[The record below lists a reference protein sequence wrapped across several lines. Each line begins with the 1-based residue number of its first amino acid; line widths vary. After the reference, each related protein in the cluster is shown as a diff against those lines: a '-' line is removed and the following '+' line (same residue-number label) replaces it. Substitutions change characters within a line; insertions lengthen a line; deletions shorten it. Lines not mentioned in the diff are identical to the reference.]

1 MFHKDGNWR
10 RTWKGRAI
18 SLFLSAVLLL
28 GSVPGFVLPASAHWA
43 DPYLD
48 TLVDWGAMRAD
59 QIADPDTPLTRA
71 EFMAII
77 NRAYGYQEMGE
88 MPFTDVLESDWFYD
102 DVAIAYNAGYM
113 KGTSATTAS
122 PNARLTR
129 EQAVCILGRNMML
142 KETPGEDLGFADS
155 RSISGWARGMVKTAV
170 NNYIVTGYPD
180 DTFRP
185 KNDITKGQ
193 MAVLVTQCVGT
204 PVNQSG
210 AYELGDVSGNLTIT
224 APNVTLRNTTISGDL
239 YVSGGVG
246 LGGIKLENVNVLGR
260 IVVSGTGESE
270 AGFASVTMRNVTA
283 NEMLVDNMRG
293 KTVTVRADGITEIPK
308 TIVRTSAYLEDNNT
322 DDKGLMSIELDGGSG
337 SRLTLAGRIK
347 EVIDKTP
354 NSVIQVAKGT
364 VAKLTVDEAAVNASV
379 LLDRNTSVK
388 EMNLD
393 VGANVTGDGDI
404 DQLRVNAPGC
414 VVSMLPDKIY
424 IRPGLTANIGG
435 IVMDHQ
441 AAEEGSLDPRL
452 LSGYPAARDITPT
465 GLRADFSGNKKGT
478 VYWAVSSITDGSIG
492 EDNLISPPSY
502 GSKAIRNGS
511 VALAT
516 GGSEVSAQITGL
528 AVGGSYY
535 LSAVLVDDLGNRSP
549 VKVIAFSTP
558 DNTVPA
564 FGQGYPYMSFVGKAN
579 EYDNAVT
586 AQVAVMATKT
596 CRMYYAVLPAGAAA
610 PSPDELRSASV
621 SSNLGYGVVEME
633 KNYVWDGDRAIIVS
647 RRLDQQK
654 DYVLY
659 LWLTDGVNSSAV
671 TSLAF
676 STPDVTPP
684 EFVAF
689 PKVNG
694 DVRADRVPMTATIN
708 ENGTIYWVAVKS
720 GADYP
725 LPNPGNDKE
734 NTEDGKT
741 ARLDSEYAK
750 IQVANGMNAVS
761 SGRVNATAN
770 TPVPNLNITGLQAET
785 SYDVYFLIRD
795 TAGNDAR
802 SVYKLE
808 EGIRTLDTGAPTVR
822 QIFTSVDRQD
832 PTRPKRDTSIVLEFS
847 ENVRLGGCSK
857 DLLSMYRA
865 TQEGTTSEREKAL
878 NEFVSAL
885 RRNIDLKIKESGDRP
900 SVVRG
905 NPGVSE
911 DKWAVDFSKAQV
923 VNEEG
928 KIQLTFPNEENGGL
942 RLESGG
948 TYFFEVNINSASK
961 ITDLGGHE
969 MDPSPVT
976 LDDFVMV
983 FAQINLVS
991 NEFKLSDAHWPEAIK
1006 KENEDNEKNGVNIG
1020 PYKVNF
1026 RFRMRPEDT
1035 ELVADGIAYDLLL
1048 WTDTNIV
1055 YDLYYRAVTGDPGKE
1070 RVLTAERD
1078 ENGFIYGMPN
1088 MSANPDA
1095 NGWVKLGTNDKDE
1108 DRYNFGGLSKG
1119 RPGKSLHYT
1128 FNNCRSNTG
1137 DGLPDLNTLKS
1148 KADGQQVFYD
1158 FAIVVRE
1165 LNREKNPDAWGK
1177 HVKFYVDVAA
1187 GYPSN
1192 VATLGSQNVYID
1204 NWDKFLADKLSGGG
1218 GESLGSAERYEN
1230 DPRQLFM
1237 EWDPEDKIQPEFSD
1251 SLPQFIPDDMDE
1263 TKMTMRLGLKDNR
1276 GGNVYYVVG
1285 YANRNTGVPETSN
1298 TAGWEP
1304 SVTTKLVNGS
1314 TIRPELVPQNGE
1326 ERTAGDPP
1334 MPELD
1339 KSFPPATNIQSPDPS
1354 WIEDSMVAARNPPG
1368 EPVVFAPGAEPKDI
1382 LLEGLMPDRT
1392 YYAYFVITGSS
1403 DVPSEVQIYK
1413 FKTDP
1418 VSKPIIRID
1427 KNNPAT
1433 GANGRAEITNMNEN
1447 MDIMLTYKVF
1457 TKQSATTLFSWLN
1470 TPLSEVLAAGIT
1482 SSMLPEPYA
1491 DMTVYDALAEPY
1503 DYKKASKDGTAT
1515 QGKHFPTRGLGEPEN
1530 YNKAYS
1536 VFDLYASNS
1545 IKTEVYGALSG
1556 DSMTSVMD
1564 GDNKEKEVRGGGTW
1578 NGADKLTPGVPFY
1591 VIAMARRDSDDDE
1604 NNTEDQKSPSERYS
1618 FMGAELM
1625 IGNQSP
1631 ADLTFIT
1638 GNLNVD
1644 DDGNVTSGQI
1654 ILSFNAVLYTQTGS
1668 KLKDSDIEAGNNFF
1682 TGTPKGI
1689 DRENSSV
1696 SNSAEGAGSST
1707 DIILMLATE
1716 DDAGNKINVG
1726 AGGVSAT
1733 VTTNKL
1739 LNEYKVPSGATL
1751 TINSRVV
1758 HTEDSDNDY
1767 YTYYIDVVWDAKD
1780 PLLKSL
1786 RQSIPVNGVRVT
1798 KPKSATSA
1806 LPAASG
1812 ASTNFTVSSANTV
1825 NGTSR
1830 ISFDAPLYAG
1840 EDTPVTSM
1848 KQLAEIADEIEGIDL
1863 SQSRIVT
1870 SEDGTTLIL
1879 KLKGKAEDV
1888 SLKINGGKLTN
1899 SAGEAA
1905 KEALSVQIEK
1915 RVETNQ
1921 ANAKLN
1927 NFYTD
1932 VSWGDQTWTDKGTN
1946 K

>member
-1 MFHKDGNWR
+1 MSR
-10 RTWKGRAI
+10 RTRFQTYTWKERAL
-18 SLFLSAVLLL
+18 SLLLAAVLLL
-28 GSVPGFVLPASAHWA
+28 GMAPGLTAPASAHWA
-43 DPYLD
+43 DAYLD
-48 TLVDWGAMRAD
+48 QLVDWGVIRAD
-59 QIADPDTPLTRA
+59 QTGNPNAPITRA
-71 EFMAII
+71 DFAAIV
-77 NRAYGYQEMGE
+77 NRAYGYTEVGDI
-88 MPFTDVLESDWFYD
+88 PFTDVKVTDWFHD
-102 DVAIAYNAGYM
+102 DIAIAYNAGYM
-113 KGTSATTAS
+113 VGTSATTAS
-122 PNARLTR
+122 PNDTLTR
-129 EQAVCILGRNMML
+129 EMAVCILGRNMMM
-142 KETPGEDLGFADS
+142 KETTGETLAFSDGRD
-155 RSISGWARGMVKTAV
+155 ISNWARGLVKTAV
-170 NNYIVTGYPD
+170 DNYIISGYPD
-180 DTFRP
+180 NSFGPQDP
-185 KNDITKGQ
+185 ISKGQ
-193 MAVLVTQCVGT
+193 MAVLVTQCLGQ
-204 PVNQSG
+204 PIRESG
-210 AYELGDVSGNLTIT
+210 SYSLGGVFGNVTIT
-224 APNVTLRNTTISGDL
+224 SPNVTLRDTTISGDL

-260 IVVSGTGESE
+260 IIVSSSGESE
-270 AGFASVTMRNVTA
+270 AGEASVVMRNVTA
-283 NEMLVDNMRG
+283 NEMLVDNMRN
-293 KTVTVRADGITEIPK
+293 KTVTIRADGITDIAQ
-308 TIVRTSAYLEDNNT
+308 TTVRTSAYLEDNNT

-347 EVIDKTP
+347 EVTDKTP
-354 NSVIQVAKGT
+354 NSAIQVAKGT

-424 IRPGLTANIGG
+424 IRPGLTANIAG

-465 GLRADFSGNKKGT
+465 GLRADFAGNKKGT

-535 LSAVLVDDLGNRSP
+535 LSAILVDDLGNRSP
-549 VKVIAFSTP
+549 VKVTAFSTP

-586 AQVAVMATKT
+586 AQAAVMATKT

-610 PSPDELRSASV
+610 PTPDELRSASV
-621 SSNLGYGVVEME
+621 TSNLGYGVVEME

-654 DYVLY
+654 NYVLY

-694 DVRADRVPMTATIN
+694 DAQANTVPMTATIN

-725 LPNPGNDKE
+725 LPNPSNENE
-734 NTEDGKT
+734 NTEGNKT

-770 TPVPNLNITGLQAET
+770 TPVANLNITGLQAET

-808 EGIRTLDTGAPTVR
+808 GGIRTLDTGAPTVR
-822 QIFTSVDRQD
+822 QIFTSVDPQD
-832 PTRPKRDTSIVLEFS
+832 PARPRRDTSIVLEFS

-857 DLLSMYRA
+857 DLLSMYQA
-865 TQEGTTSEREKAL
+865 TQEGTTSERETAL
-878 NEFVSAL
+878 NELVEAL
-885 RRNIDLKIKESGDRP
+885 RRNIDLKIKESGQRP

-928 KIQLTFPNEENGGL
+928 KVQLIFPNEENGGL

-948 TYFFEVNINSASK
+948 TYFFQVNINPASK

-983 FAQINLVS
+983 FAQVGLVS

-1026 RFRMRPEDT
+1026 KFRMTPEDT

-1055 YDLYYRAVTGDPGKE
+1055 YDLYFRAVTGDPGKE

-1095 NGWVKLGTNDKDE
+1095 NGWVKLGTNDE
-1108 DRYNFGGLSKG
+1108 YNFGNQSKG
-1119 RPGKSLHYT
+1119 RPGKRLHYT
-1128 FNNCRSNTG
+1128 FNGCTSNTG

-1158 FAIVVRE
+1158 FVVVVRE
-1165 LNREKNPDAWGK
+1165 LEKEKNPDAWGK

-1192 VATLGSQNVYID
+1192 VANLGSQNVFID
-1204 NWDKFLADKLSGGG
+1204 KWNKFLADKLSGGG
-1218 GESLGSAERYEN
+1218 GESLGSADRYEN

-1237 EWDPEDKIQPEFSD
+1237 EWDAEDKIQPEFS
-1251 SLPQFIPDDMDE
+1251 STLPEFRPDDMDE
-1263 TKMTMRLGLKDNR
+1263 TKVTMTLGLADNR
-1276 GGNVYYVVG
+1276 AGTIYYVVG
-1285 YANRNTGVPETSN
+1285 YANRNTSVPETSN

-1304 SVTTKLVNGS
+1304 SVTTKLVDGS
-1314 TIRPELVPQNGE
+1314 TIRPELVPRNGK

-1334 MPELD
+1334 LPELAKD
-1339 KSFPPATNIQSPDPS
+1339 APLATNIQSPNGS
-1354 WIEDSMVAARNPPG
+1354 WIEDNMVVAHDSIDYT
-1368 EPVVFAPGAEPKDI
+1368 PGAPKDV

-1392 YYAYFVITGSS
+1392 YYVYFVITGAS

-1418 VSKPIIRID
+1418 VSKPIIKID

-1457 TKQSATTLFSWLN
+1457 VKQSATALFTWLS

-1491 DMTVYDALAEPY
+1491 DMTVYEALAEPY

-1545 IKTEVYGALSG
+1545 IKTDVYNML
-1556 DSMTSVMD
+1556 TY
-1564 GDNKEKEVRGGGTW
+1564 DNTTPTADNSAGEKPVRRGGTL
-1578 NGADKLTPGVPFY
+1578 NGADNLIPGTPYY
-1591 VIAMARRDSDDDE
+1591 VIAMARKEPEDE
-1604 NNTEDQKSPSERYS
+1604 TEAQKSPSERYS

-1625 IGNQSP
+1625 IGTQAP
-1631 ADLTFIT
+1631 ADLTAIGGNLSVDENGKIT
-1638 GNLNVD
+1638 G
-1644 DDGNVTSGQI
+1644 GQI
-1654 ILSFNAVLYTQTGS
+1654 SLNFNAELYKSESVKLVSDDLATQDAFFNGS
-1668 KLKDSDIEAGNNFF
+1668 TNGLNLEKSTVRNGAAGNS
-1682 TGTPKGI
+1682 TTI
-1689 DRENSSV
+1689 TLMLDT
-1696 SNSAEGAGSST
+1696 SST
-1707 DIILMLATE
+1707 TIQ
-1716 DDAGNKINVG
+1716 G
-1726 AGGVSAT
+1726 
-1733 VTTNKL
+1733 TNDVYAQVVPNTI
-1739 LNEYKVPSGATL
+1739 LNEFTTPSNAEL
-1751 TINSRVV
+1751 TISSRVDPPR
-1758 HTEDSDNDY
+1758 EDADNWY
-1767 YTYYIDVVWDAKD
+1767 YTYYIDVVWTAND
-1780 PLLKSL
+1780 PQLKS
-1786 RQSIPVNGVRVT
+1786 QSKSIPVGGVTVT
-1798 KPKSATSA
+1798 KPKPVVPAP
-1806 LPAASG
+1806 PAASG
-1812 ASTNFTVSSANTV
+1812 ASTSFTVSSTDTV

-1830 ISFDAPLYAG
+1830 ISFNTPLYAG
-1840 EDTPVTSM
+1840 EDTPVTSA
-1848 KQLAEIADEIEGIDL
+1848 KQLSEIADEIKGIDL

-1870 SEDGTTLIL
+1870 SDDGTTLIL

-1888 SLKINGGKLTN
+1888 SLKISGGKLTN

-1905 KEALSVQIEK
+1905 KEALSIQVEK

-1921 ANAKLN
+1921 ANMKLN

>member
-10 RTWKGRAI
+10 RTWKGRAF

-113 KGTSATTAS
+113 KGTSATTAA

-204 PVNQSG
+204 PVKQSG

-322 DDKGLMSIELDGGSG
+322 DDKGLMSIELDGSSG

-347 EVIDKTP
+347 EVTDKTP
-354 NSVIQVAKGT
+354 NSAIQVAKGT

-424 IRPGLTANIGG
+424 IRPGLTANIAG

-465 GLRADFSGNKKGT
+465 GLRADFAGNKKGT

-535 LSAVLVDDLGNRSP
+535 LSAILVDDLGNRSP
-549 VKVIAFSTP
+549 VKVTAFSTP

-586 AQVAVMATKT
+586 AQAAVMATKT

-610 PSPDELRSASV
+610 PTPDELRSASV
-621 SSNLGYGVVEME
+621 TSNLGYGVVEME

-654 DYVLY
+654 NYVLY

-694 DVRADRVPMTATIN
+694 DAQANTVPMTATIN

-725 LPNPGNDKE
+725 LPNPSNENE
-734 NTEDGKT
+734 NTEGNKT

-770 TPVPNLNITGLQAET
+770 TPVANLNITGLQAET

-808 EGIRTLDTGAPTVR
+808 GGIRTLDTGAPTVR
-822 QIFTSVDRQD
+822 QIFTSVDPQD
-832 PTRPKRDTSIVLEFS
+832 PARPRRDTSIVLEFS

-857 DLLSMYRA
+857 DLLSMYQA
-865 TQEGTTSEREKAL
+865 TQEGTTSERETAL
-878 NEFVSAL
+878 NELVEAL
-885 RRNIDLKIKESGDRP
+885 RRNIDLKIKESGLRP

-928 KIQLTFPNEENGGL
+928 KVQLIFPNEENGGL

-948 TYFFEVNINSASK
+948 TYFFQVNINSASK

-983 FAQINLVS
+983 FAQINLTS
-991 NEFKLSDAHWPEAIK
+991 DEFRLVDKHWPEAIK
-1006 KENEDNEKNGVNIG
+1006 KENEDNENNGVNIG

-1026 RFRMRPEDT
+1026 KFRLTPEDT
-1035 ELVADGIAYDLLL
+1035 ESVADGIAYDLLL

-1055 YDLYYRAVTGDPGKE
+1055 YDLYFRAVTGDRGKE

-1095 NGWVKLGTNDKDE
+1095 NGWVKLGTNDE
-1108 DRYNFGGLSKG
+1108 YNFGNQSKG
-1119 RPGKSLHYT
+1119 RPGKRLHYT
-1128 FNNCRSNTG
+1128 FNGCTSNTG

-1158 FAIVVRE
+1158 FAVVVRKLDKE
-1165 LNREKNPDAWGK
+1165 TNPDAWGG
-1177 HVKFYVDVAA
+1177 HVKFYVDVGA

-1192 VATLGSQNVYID
+1192 IANLGSQNVFIAT
-1204 NWDKFLADKLSGGG
+1204 WDKFLADKLSGGG
-1218 GESLGSAERYEN
+1218 GESLGSADRYEN

-1237 EWDPEDKIQPEFSD
+1237 PWDPKDKIQPEFS
-1251 SLPQFIPDDMDE
+1251 STLPEFRPDDMDE
-1263 TKMTMRLGLKDNR
+1263 TKVTMTVGLADNR
-1276 GGNVYYVVG
+1276 AGTIYYVVG

-1298 TAGWEP
+1298 TADWEP
-1304 SVTTKLVNGS
+1304 SVITHLVDGS
-1314 TIRPELVPQNGE
+1314 KIRPELVPRNGK

-1334 MPELD
+1334 MPELAENAPLD
-1339 KSFPPATNIQSPDPS
+1339 TNIQAPDES
-1354 WIEDSMVAARNPPG
+1354 WIEDNMVVAHG
-1368 EPVVFAPGAEPKDI
+1368 SVDYTPGAPKDV

-1392 YYAYFVITGSS
+1392 YYVYFVITGAS

-1418 VSKPIIRID
+1418 VSKPIIKID

-1433 GANGRAEITNMNEN
+1433 GKNGRAEITNMNEN

-1457 TKQSATTLFSWLN
+1457 TKQSATALYSWLS
-1470 TPLSEVLAAGIT
+1470 TPLSGVLAAGIT
-1482 SSMLPEPYA
+1482 SSMLPDPYA
-1491 DMTVYDALAEPY
+1491 DMTVYEALAEPY
-1503 DYKKASKDGTAT
+1503 DYKKASKDGMVT

-1545 IKTEVYGALSG
+1545 IKTDVYNML
-1556 DSMTSVMD
+1556 TY
-1564 GDNKEKEVRGGGTW
+1564 DNTTPTADNSEGEELVSRGETKD
-1578 NGADKLTPGVPFY
+1578 GADNLIPGTPYY
-1591 VIAMARRDSDDDE
+1591 VIAMARKEPEDE
-1604 NNTEDQKSPSERYS
+1604 TEAQKSPSERYS

-1625 IGNQSP
+1625 IGTQAP
-1631 ADLTFIT
+1631 ADLTFIDGDLT
-1638 GNLNVD
+1638 VD
-1644 DDGNVTSGQI
+1644 NDGNVTGGQI
-1654 ILSFNAVLYTQTGS
+1654 ILSFNTVLYTQSNTKLVDDDIKTGS
-1668 KLKDSDIEAGNNFF
+1668 NFF
-1682 TGTPKGI
+1682 TGSPKGI
-1689 DRENSSV
+1689 DRNNSSV

-1716 DDAGNKINVG
+1716 DDDGNKINLET
-1726 AGGVSAT
+1726 GGVSAT
-1733 VTTNKL
+1733 VTANKL
-1739 LNEYKVPSGATL
+1739 LNEYKVPSNAILRISSSGGL
-1751 TINSRVV
+1751 SG
-1758 HTEDSDNDY
+1758 EDAENWY
-1767 YTYYIDVVWDAKD
+1767 YTYYIDVVWTANDSQLTSKNE
-1780 PLLKSL
+1780 
-1786 RQSIPVNGVRVT
+1786 RIPVGGVTVT
-1798 KPKSATSA
+1798 KPKPVVPAP
-1806 LPAASG
+1806 PAASG
-1812 ASTNFTVSSANTV
+1812 ASTSFTVSSTDTV

-1830 ISFDAPLYAG
+1830 ISFNTPLYAG
-1840 EDTPVTSM
+1840 EDTPVTSA
-1848 KQLAEIADEIEGIDL
+1848 KQLSEIADEIKGIDL

-1870 SEDGTTLIL
+1870 SDDGTTLIL

-1888 SLKINGGKLTN
+1888 SLKISGGKLTN

-1905 KEALSVQIEK
+1905 KEALSIQVEK

-1921 ANAKLN
+1921 ANMKLN

>member
-10 RTWKGRAI
+10 RTWKGRAF

-59 QIADPDTPLTRA
+59 QIANPDTPLTRA

-77 NRAYGYQEMGE
+77 NRAYGYQEIGE

-224 APNVTLRNTTISGDL
+224 APNVTLRDTTISGDL

-424 IRPGLTANIGG
+424 IRPGLTANIAG

-452 LSGYPAARDITPT
+452 LSGYPAASDITPT

-535 LSAVLVDDLGNRSP
+535 LSAILVDDQGNRSP
-549 VKVIAFSTP
+549 VKVTAFSTP

-654 DYVLY
+654 NYVLY

-676 STPDVTPP
+676 TTPDVTPP

-694 DVRADRVPMTATIN
+694 DAQANTVPMTATIN

-725 LPNPGNDKE
+725 LPNPSNENE
-734 NTEDGKT
+734 NTEGNKT

-770 TPVPNLNITGLQAET
+770 TPVANLNITGLQAET

-808 EGIRTLDTGAPTVR
+808 GGIRTLDTGAPTVR
-822 QIFTSVDRQD
+822 QIFTSVDPQD
-832 PTRPKRDTSIVLEFS
+832 PARPRRDTSIVLEFS

-857 DLLSMYRA
+857 DLLSMYQA
-865 TQEGTTSEREKAL
+865 TQEGTTSERETAL
-878 NEFVSAL
+878 KELVEAL
-885 RRNIDLKIKESGDRP
+885 RRNIDLKIKESGQRP

-928 KIQLTFPNEENGGL
+928 KVQLIFPNEENGGL

-948 TYFFEVNINSASK
+948 TYFFQVNINSASK

-983 FAQINLVS
+983 FAQVGLVS
-991 NEFKLSDAHWPEAIK
+991 DEFQLDDKHWPEAIK

-1026 RFRMRPEDT
+1026 KFRMTPEDT
-1035 ELVADGIAYDLLL
+1035 ESVADGIAYDLLL

-1055 YDLYYRAVTGDPGKE
+1055 YDLYYRAVTGDRGKE

-1088 MSANPDA
+1088 MSADPDA
-1095 NGWVKLGTNDKDE
+1095 NGWVKLGTNDE
-1108 DRYNFGGLSKG
+1108 YNFGNQSKG
-1119 RPGKSLHYT
+1119 RPGKRLHYT
-1128 FNNCRSNTG
+1128 FNGCTSNTG

-1158 FAIVVRE
+1158 FVVVVRE
-1165 LNREKNPDAWGK
+1165 LEKEKNPDAWGK

-1192 VATLGSQNVYID
+1192 VANLGSQNVFID
-1204 NWDKFLADKLSGGG
+1204 KWNKFLADKLSGGG
-1218 GESLGSAERYEN
+1218 GESLGLADRYEN

-1237 EWDPEDKIQPEFSD
+1237 EWDAEDKIQPEFS
-1251 SLPQFIPDDMDE
+1251 STLPEFRPDDMDE
-1263 TKMTMRLGLKDNR
+1263 TKVTMTLGLADNR
-1276 GGNVYYVVG
+1276 AGTIYYVVG

-1304 SVTTKLVNGS
+1304 SVTTHLVDGS
-1314 TIRPELVPQNGE
+1314 TIRPELVPRNGK

-1334 MPELD
+1334 MPELAKD
-1339 KSFPPATNIQSPDPS
+1339 APLATNIQSPNGS
-1354 WIEDSMVAARNPPG
+1354 WIEDNMVVAHDSV
-1368 EPVVFAPGAEPKDI
+1368 EYTPGAPKDV

-1392 YYAYFVITGSS
+1392 YYVYFVITGAS

-1418 VSKPIIRID
+1418 VSKPIIKID
-1427 KNNPAT
+1427 KNNPAA
-1433 GANGRAEITNMNEN
+1433 GANGRAEITNMNES

-1457 TKQSATTLFSWLN
+1457 TKQSATTLFTWLSK
-1470 TPLSEVLAAGIT
+1470 PLSEVLAAGIT

-1491 DMTVYDALAEPY
+1491 GMTVYEALAEPY
-1503 DYKKASKDGTAT
+1503 DYKKASENGMAT
-1515 QGKHFPTRGLGEPEN
+1515 QGKYFPTRGLGEPEN

-1545 IKTEVYGALSG
+1545 IKTDVYNMLTYDNTTPTTDNSG
-1556 DSMTSVMD
+1556 
-1564 GDNKEKEVRGGGTW
+1564 GEKPVRRGGTW
-1578 NGADKLTPGVPFY
+1578 NGADKLIPGTRYY
-1591 VIAMARRDSDDDE
+1591 VIAMARKEPEDE
-1604 NNTEDQKSPSERYS
+1604 TEAQKSPSERYS

-1625 IGNQSP
+1625 IGTQAP
-1631 ADLTFIT
+1631 ADLLENGIGGTLSVDENGKIT
-1638 GNLNVD
+1638 G
-1644 DDGNVTSGQI
+1644 GQI
-1654 ILSFNAVLYTQTGS
+1654 SLNFNAELYKS
-1668 KLKDSDIEAGNNFF
+1668 EDVKLVSD
-1682 TGTPKGI
+1682 
-1689 DRENSSV
+1689 D
-1696 SNSAEGAGSST
+1696 
-1707 DIILMLATE
+1707 LATE
-1716 DDAGNKINVG
+1716 DAFFNGSTSGLSLGDSTVRNG
-1726 AGGVSAT
+1726 AGGNS
-1733 VTTNKL
+1733 TTITLKL
-1739 LNEYKVPSGATL
+1739 DTNTTIKGASDVYAQVVPNTILNASTTPSNAEL
-1751 TINSRVV
+1751 TISSRVA
-1758 HTEDSDNDY
+1758 HTYDEDNDY
-1767 YTYYIDVVWDAKD
+1767 YTYYIDVVWTAND
-1780 PLLKSL
+1780 PQL
-1786 RQSIPVNGVRVT
+1786 RSQTKSIPVNGVTVT
-1798 KPKSATSA
+1798 KPKPVAPA
-1806 LPAASG
+1806 PPAANG
-1812 ASTNFTVSSANTV
+1812 ASTSFTVSSADTV

-1840 EDTPVTSM
+1840 ENTPVTSV
-1848 KQLAEIADEIEGIDL
+1848 KQLSEIADEIKGIDL

-1905 KEALSVQIEK
+1905 KETLSIQVEK

-1921 ANAKLN
+1921 ANMKLN

>member
-1 MFHKDGNWR
+1 MFHKDGNRR
-10 RTWKGRAI
+10 RTWMVRAF
-18 SLFLSAVLLL
+18 SLFLSAALLL

-48 TLVDWGAMRAD
+48 QLVDWGVMRAD
-59 QIADPDTPLTRA
+59 QTANPDTPLTRA

-88 MPFTDVLESDWFYD
+88 MPFTDVSEGDWFYD

-122 PNARLTR
+122 PNDRLTR
-129 EQAVCILGRNMML
+129 EQAICILGRNMML
-142 KETPGEDLGFADS
+142 KETPGEDLTFTDS
-155 RSISGWARGMVKTAV
+155 RSISGWARGMVNTAV

-185 KNDITKGQ
+185 KDNITKGQ
-193 MAVLVTQCVGT
+193 MAVLVAQCVGN
-204 PVNQSG
+204 PVSQSG

-224 APNVTLRNTTISGDL
+224 APNVTLRNTTVSGDL

-270 AGFASVTMRNVTA
+270 AGAASVAMRNVTA

-308 TIVRTSAYLEDNNT
+308 TVVRTNAYLEDNNT
-322 DDKGLMSIELDGGSG
+322 DDKGLMSIELDGDSG

-354 NSVIQVAKGT
+354 NSVVQVAKGT
-364 VAKLTVDEAAVNASV
+364 VARLTVDEAAVNANV

-404 DQLRVNAPGC
+404 DQLRVNAPGS
-414 VVSMLPDKIY
+414 VVSMLPDEIY
-424 IRPGLTANIGG
+424 IRPGLTGNIAGV
-435 IVMDHQ
+435 VMDHQ

-465 GLRADFSGNKKGT
+465 GFRADFSGNKKGT

-492 EDNLISPPSY
+492 EDDLISPPPY

-511 VALAT
+511 VALTA

-549 VKVIAFSTP
+549 VKVTAFSTP

-579 EYDNAVT
+579 EYDNGVT

-596 CRMYYAVLPAGAAA
+596 CRMYYAVLPAGAGA
-610 PSPDELRSASV
+610 PSTDELRSASV
-621 SSNLGYGVVEME
+621 SSNLGYGVVELE

-654 DYVLY
+654 NYVLY

-694 DVRADRVPMTATIN
+694 DVQANSVPMTATIN

-725 LPNPGNDKE
+725 LPNPSNENE
-734 NTEDGKT
+734 NTEGNKT

-761 SGRVNATAN
+761 SGRVTATAN

-822 QIFTSVDRQD
+822 QIFTSVDPQD
-832 PTRPKRDTSIVLEFS
+832 PARPRRDTSIVLEFS

-885 RRNIDLKIKESGDRP
+885 RRNIDLKIKESGQRP

-928 KIQLTFPNEENGGL
+928 KVQLIFPNEENGGL

-1026 RFRMRPEDT
+1026 KFRMTPEDT

-1095 NGWVKLGTNDKDE
+1095 NGWVKLGTNDE
-1108 DRYNFGGLSKG
+1108 YNFGNQSKG
-1119 RPGKSLHYT
+1119 RPGKRLHYT
-1128 FNNCRSNTG
+1128 FNGCTSNTG

-1158 FAIVVRE
+1158 FAVVVRE
-1165 LNREKNPDAWGK
+1165 LEKEKNPDAWGK

-1192 VATLGSQNVYID
+1192 VANLGSQNVFID
-1204 NWDKFLADKLSGGG
+1204 KWNKFLADKLSGGG
-1218 GESLGSAERYEN
+1218 GESLGSADRYEN

-1237 EWDPEDKIQPEFSD
+1237 EWDAEDKIQPEFS
-1251 SLPQFIPDDMDE
+1251 STLPEFRPDDTDE
-1263 TKMTMRLGLKDNR
+1263 TKVTMTLGLADNR
-1276 GGNVYYVVG
+1276 AGTIYYVVG

-1314 TIRPELVPQNGE
+1314 TIRPELVPRNGK

-1339 KSFPPATNIQSPDPS
+1339 KSAPLATNIQAPNGS
-1354 WIEDSMVAARNPPG
+1354 WIEDNMVVAHG
-1368 EPVVFAPGAEPKDI
+1368 SIDYTPGAPKDV
-1382 LLEGLMPDRT
+1382 LLEDLMPDRT
-1392 YYAYFVITGSS
+1392 YYVYFVITGAS

-1418 VSKPIIRID
+1418 VSKPIIKID
-1427 KNNPAT
+1427 KNNPAP
-1433 GANGRAEITNMNEN
+1433 GVNGRAEITNMNEN

-1470 TPLSEVLAAGIT
+1470 TPLSEVLATGIT

-1491 DMTVYDALAEPY
+1491 DMTVYEALAEPY
-1503 DYKKASKDGTAT
+1503 DYKKASKDGTVT

-1545 IKTEVYGALSG
+1545 IKASVYGALSG
-1556 DSMTSVMD
+1556 GGMDSVMD
-1564 GDNKEKEVRGGGTW
+1564 GSSKEELVRRGGTK

-1591 VIAMARRDSDDDE
+1591 VIAMARKEPEDD
-1604 NNTEDQKSPSERYS
+1604 TEAQKSPSERYS

-1631 ADLTFIT
+1631 ADLLNIGGNLSVDENGKIT
-1638 GNLNVD
+1638 G
-1644 DDGNVTSGQI
+1644 GQI
-1654 ILSFNAVLYTQTGS
+1654 SLNFNAELYKSEGVKLVSDDLATSNTFFNGS
-1668 KLKDSDIEAGNNFF
+1668 TNGLNLGDSTVRNGAAGN
-1682 TGTPKGI
+1682 
-1689 DRENSSV
+1689 
-1696 SNSAEGAGSST
+1696 ST
-1707 DIILMLATE
+1707 TITLMLDT
-1716 DDAGNKINVG
+1716 NTTIQG
-1726 AGGVSAT
+1726 ANDVYAQVVPNT
-1733 VTTNKL
+1733 ILNAFTT
-1739 LNEYKVPSGATL
+1739 PSNAEL
-1751 TINSRVV
+1751 TISSRVDPS
-1758 HTEDSDNDY
+1758 EDADNWY
-1767 YTYYIDVVWDAKD
+1767 YTYYIDVVWTAYDNQ
-1780 PLLKSL
+1780 LTS
-1786 RQSIPVNGVRVT
+1786 RSQSIPVNGVVVT
-1798 KPKSATSA
+1798 KPKPVTPAP
-1806 LPAASG
+1806 PAASG
-1812 ASTNFTVSSANTV
+1812 GSTNFTVSSANTV

-1840 EDTPVTSM
+1840 EDTPVTSVQ
-1848 KQLAEIADEIEGIDL
+1848 QLSEIADEFEGIDI
-1863 SQSRIVT
+1863 SRSRIET

-1879 KLKGKAEDV
+1879 KLEGEAEKV

-1905 KEALSVQIEK
+1905 EEALSVQIEK

-1921 ANAKLN
+1921 ANMKLN

-1932 VSWGDQTWTDKGTN
+1932 ISWGDQIWTDKGTN

>member
-10 RTWKGRAI
+10 RTWKGRAF

-204 PVNQSG
+204 PVKQSG

-347 EVIDKTP
+347 EVTDKTP
-354 NSVIQVAKGT
+354 NSAIQVAKGT

-424 IRPGLTANIGG
+424 IRPGLTANIAG

-465 GLRADFSGNKKGT
+465 GLRADFAGNKKGT

-535 LSAVLVDDLGNRSP
+535 LSAILVDDLGNRSP
-549 VKVIAFSTP
+549 VKVTAFSTP

-610 PSPDELRSASV
+610 PTPDELRSASV
-621 SSNLGYGVVEME
+621 TSNLGYGVVEME

-654 DYVLY
+654 NYVLY

-694 DVRADRVPMTATIN
+694 DAQANTVPMTATIN

-725 LPNPGNDKE
+725 LPNPSNENE
-734 NTEDGKT
+734 NTEGNKT

-770 TPVPNLNITGLQAET
+770 TPVANLNITGLQAET

-802 SVYKLE
+802 SVHKME
-808 EGIRTLDTGAPTVR
+808 NVRTLDTGNPTVR
-822 QIFTSVDRQD
+822 QSFTSVDSQD
-832 PTRPKRDTSIVLEFS
+832 PTRPRRDTSIVLEFS
-847 ENVRLGGCSK
+847 ESVVLNGR
-857 DLLSMYRA
+857 DLLSLYRD
-865 TQEGTTSEREKAL
+865 TQNGTASENEAAL
-878 NEFVSAL
+878 DTFTSAL
-885 RRNIDLKIKESGDRP
+885 RDNIVLEFLRNSEWHSGVKG
-900 SVVRG
+900 SA
-905 NPGVSE
+905 GVSE
-911 DKWAVDFSKAQV
+911 NEWVVDFSKAKV
-923 VNEEG
+923 SNDNG
-928 KIQLTFPNEENGGL
+928 RIKLTFPGGADSLRLKNGGIYRF
-942 RLESGG
+942 RL
-948 TYFFEVNINSASK
+948 V
-961 ITDLGGHE
+961 
-969 MDPSPVT
+969 PSPDEHPIRDQSQFALRDPNAPSIEDKYKAVEII
-976 LDDFVMV
+976 LDEFTVV
-983 FAQINLVS
+983 FAQVNLFS
-991 NEFKLSDAHWPEAIK
+991 SSLNSTEWPTAIEEENDKNQDA
-1006 KENEDNEKNGVNIG
+1006 GVDIG
-1020 PYKVNF
+1020 TYKVNCS
-1026 RFRMRPEDT
+1026 FRMSAKDIES
-1035 ELVADGIAYDLLL
+1035 VADNISYDLLM
-1048 WTDTNIV
+1048 WSDSRIE
-1055 YDLYYRAVTGDPGKE
+1055 YDLYYRVVAEKDGVQRAITAQPG
-1070 RVLTAERD
+1070 
-1078 ENGFIYGMPN
+1078 FGMPN
-1088 MSANPDA
+1088 MPENPDP
-1095 NGWVKLGTNDKDE
+1095 NGWVKLGN
-1108 DRYNFGGLSKG
+1108 SG
-1119 RPGKSLHYT
+1119 RHSPIGTQISGMAGKSLHCT
-1128 FNNCRSNTG
+1128 FNGLANKTLPQLNSLRG
-1137 DGLPDLNTLKS
+1137 KMEDG
-1148 KADGQQVFYD
+1148 AEVFYD
-1158 FAIVVRE
+1158 FAISVR
-1165 LNREKNPDAWGK
+1165 KMKDTTNPKDWDGTGNI
-1177 HVKFYVDVAA
+1177 YVDVAA
-1187 GYPSN
+1187 GDSVN
-1192 VATLGSQNVYID
+1192 LIALGEKGIGEGSIVRKAWNDFRTLG
-1204 NWDKFLADKLSGGG
+1204 LSGGG
-1218 GESLGSAERYEN
+1218 GESVGSVAKKEEQGEDARELKLGLRFAATTPPDFIDVYPDFETSETAVKMYL
-1230 DPRQLFM
+1230 QLNRSGDIYYM
-1237 EWDPEDKIQPEFSD
+1237 IGCASRPVDKDDSIPEDNTPEDQWRPTLSTQVDNVNIHPSQVPTSGAYRQTDFEMPVLTSPNRYTVMGNETTAGTPIKWD
-1251 SLPQFIPDDMDE
+1251 MEPYSPPDTRTVTVD
-1263 TKMTMRLGLKDNR
+1263 GLTANTT
-1276 GGNVYYVVG
+1276 YYV
-1285 YANRNTGVPETSN
+1285 YF
-1298 TAGWEP
+1298 
-1304 SVTTKLVNGS
+1304 VTT
-1314 TIRPELVPQNGE
+1314 VPGG
-1326 ERTAGDPP
+1326 RD
-1334 MPELD
+1334 
-1339 KSFPPATNIQSPDPS
+1339 
-1354 WIEDSMVAARNPPG
+1354 
-1368 EPVVFAPGAEPKDI
+1368 
-1382 LLEGLMPDRT
+1382 
-1392 YYAYFVITGSS
+1392 
-1403 DVPSEVQIYK
+1403 PSEVQIYK
-1413 FKTDP
+1413 FKTTGKERPELEIEMVAESGDP
-1418 VSKPIIRID
+1418 GTVGVHTINDNPDFKGALLSYRTYPVEIA
-1427 KNNPAT
+1427 KNDST
-1433 GANGRAEITNMNEN
+1433 WMGT
-1447 MDIMLTYKVF
+1447 
-1457 TKQSATTLFSWLN
+1457 TTLDDDLDN
-1470 TPLSEVLAAGIT
+1470 DDITDKELPAAYKDLSI
-1482 SSMLPEPYA
+1482 
-1491 DMTVYDALAEPY
+1491 YDALKTRY
-1503 DYKKASKDGTAT
+1503 DYAKASKQGTDGYLPNITST
-1515 QGKHFPTRGLGEPEN
+1515 K
-1530 YNKAYS
+1530 YS
-1536 VFDLYASNS
+1536 VFDIYATDTAKTNMLNWIKRQSGSPAPTDRQADQERANGEFLWNIAKLDPTNTYFILAAGVNNSENADNQKKAKYYSFIGEEVTPGLTGTPTLVGARGEFTVNESDNTKLNSGWIRLTFQPALYITAEDPTDPN
-1545 IKTEVYGALSG
+1545 KTVQVKL
-1556 DSMTSVMD
+1556 
-1564 GDNKEKEVRGGGTW
+1564 EKEHLKKVFMPSSGI
-1578 NGADKLTPGVPFY
+1578 DF
-1591 VIAMARRDSDDDE
+1591 DSDDTYVSSNDDYQTTI
-1604 NNTEDQKSPSERYS
+1604 NLKFKEDGTVS
-1618 FMGAELM
+1618 
-1625 IGNQSP
+1625 
-1631 ADLTFIT
+1631 TT
-1638 GNLNVD
+1638 
-1644 DDGNVTSGQI
+1644 
-1654 ILSFNAVLYTQTGS
+1654 LS
-1668 KLKDSDIEAGNNFF
+1668 
-1682 TGTPKGI
+1682 
-1689 DRENSSV
+1689 
-1696 SNSAEGAGSST
+1696 
-1707 DIILMLATE
+1707 
-1716 DDAGNKINVG
+1716 
-1726 AGGVSAT
+1726 
-1733 VTTNKL
+1733 
-1739 LNEYKVPSGATL
+1739 
-1751 TINSRVV
+1751 INSRTFSGPDEVNKGPTALEELV
-1758 HTEDSDNDY
+1758 IQRNP
-1767 YTYYIDVVWDAKD
+1767 DVWPKQDTGQYELRVSWALPGVAYEDAKYKEIISGTGPVKPD
-1780 PLLKSL
+1780 P
-1786 RQSIPVNGVRVT
+1786 V
-1798 KPKSATSA
+1798 KPDPDTTSV
-1806 LPAASG
+1806 PGASG
-1812 ASTNFTVSSANTV
+1812 ARTSFTVSSADTV
-1825 NGTSR
+1825 NGTSQ
-1830 ISFDAPLYAG
+1830 ISFNAPLYAG
-1840 EDTPVTSM
+1840 EDTPVTSV
-1848 KQLAEIADEIEGIDL
+1848 KQLSEIADEIKGIDL

-1870 SEDGTTLIL
+1870 SGDGTTLIL

-1888 SLKINGGKLTN
+1888 SLKISSGKLTN

-1905 KEALSVQIEK
+1905 KEALSIQVEK
-1915 RVETNQ
+1915 RLPPDGND
-1921 ANAKLN
+1921 ANMGIK